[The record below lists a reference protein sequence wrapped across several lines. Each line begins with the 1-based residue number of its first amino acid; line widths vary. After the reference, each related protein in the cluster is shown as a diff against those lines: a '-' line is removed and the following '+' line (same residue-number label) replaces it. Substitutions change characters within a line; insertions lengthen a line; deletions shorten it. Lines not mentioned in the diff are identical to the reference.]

1 MPQAAR
7 TYTDYRSSLLLCLEE
22 ECAGEAFFAAL
33 AERHEGRER
42 QALLLM
48 AQIERA
54 MTEALRPLVERHRL
68 TPAPVAALHAEGA
81 REARAL
87 QAIAWRDFLEHMAR
101 DYPAYLG
108 EFEAIAR
115 LGPAEDQEVFQLLL
129 DHEVAFIDFAER
141 DLAGDPDS
149 HRALESFLG
158 RAVERTAA
166 TAGGLCINMTLE

>member
-7 TYTDYRSSLLLCLEE
+7 TYTDYPSSLLLCLEE

-33 AERHEGRER
+33 AERHDGRAR
-42 QALLLM
+42 HALLLM

-68 TPAPVAALHAEGA
+68 TPSPLAVLHAEGA

-87 QAIAWRDFLEHMAR
+87 QTIGWRDFLERMAR

-108 EFEAIAR
+108 EFEAIAG
-115 LGPAEDQEVFQLLL
+115 LGPAEDQEVFQLML
-129 DHEVAFIDFAER
+129 DHEVAFIDFALR

-158 RAVERTAA
+158 RAIERATA
-166 TAGGLCINMTLE
+166 TAGASVPT

>member
-7 TYTDYRSSLLLCLEE
+7 TYSDYPSSLLLCLEE

-33 AERHEGRER
+33 AERHDGRER
-42 QALLLM
+42 HALLLM

-68 TPAPVAALHAEGA
+68 TPSPVAVLHAAGA
-81 REARAL
+81 REAKA
-87 QAIAWRDFLEHMAR
+87 QQGFAWRGFLKDMAS

-115 LGPAEDQEVFQLLL
+115 LGPAEDQAVFQLLL
-129 DHEVAFIDFAER
+129 DHEIAFIDFAER

-149 HRALESFLG
+149 HRALETFLG
-158 RAVERTAA
+158 CAVERATA
-166 TAGGLCINMTLE
+166 TAGGLCTNVTRE

>member
-33 AERHEGRER
+33 AERHDGRER
-42 QALLLM
+42 HALLLM

-54 MTEALRPLVERHRL
+54 MTEALRPLVVRHRL
-68 TPAPVAALHAEGA
+68 TPSSVAVLHADGA

-87 QAIAWRDFLEHMAR
+87 RASGWQDFLRRMAS
-101 DYPAYLG
+101 DYPVYLG

-149 HRALESFLG
+149 HRALEIFLG
-158 RAVERTAA
+158 RAIERAAA
-166 TAGGLCINMTLE
+166 TAEGLCTNVTLE